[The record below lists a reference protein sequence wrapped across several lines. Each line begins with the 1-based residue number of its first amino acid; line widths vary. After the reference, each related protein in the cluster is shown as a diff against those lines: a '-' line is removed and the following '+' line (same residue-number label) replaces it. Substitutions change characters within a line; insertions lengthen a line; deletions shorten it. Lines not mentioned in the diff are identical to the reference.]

1 MLSSFGNKLLETE
14 TGDISYDFKG
24 KNILLAEDNNINA
37 DIVSRLL
44 EKMNL
49 KVDRAINGQ
58 EVCEMFG
65 KAESGHYGA
74 ILMDIQMPEIDGY
87 EATKLIRMSDHTD
100 AKTIPVLAMT
110 ANVLSEDVAK
120 ALACG
125 MNGHI
130 GKPIDTKNLY
140 HVLEKF
146 MK

>member
-1 MLSSFGNKLLETE
+1 M
-14 TGDISYDFKG
+14 
-24 KNILLAEDNNINA
+24 AEDNDLNA
-37 DIVSRLL
+37 EIAIMILEAMGLIVERV
-44 EKMNL
+44 EDGIQCVAKMEQMPAKSYDL
-49 KVDRAINGQ
+49 
-58 EVCEMFG
+58 
-65 KAESGHYGA
+65 